1 VVCGTLVAEAS
12 ALNIQ
17 ALRARAPDSPALA
30 KYARVGA
37 LLAGVGE
44 EEGVEALVQTLREW
58 TETLGLQRIGA
69 YGMVEADIARVVANC
84 RGGSMQT
91 NPLVLSDQELED
103 LLRSRL

>member
-17 ALRARAPDSPALA
+17 ALREREPDSPALG

-37 LLAGVGE
+37 LLAGTDVADGA
-44 EEGVEALVQTLREW
+44 EALVQSLREW
-58 TETLGLQRIGA
+58 TERLGLQRIGA
-69 YGMVEADIARVVANC
+69 YGMVEADIPRVVANC

-91 NPLVLSDQELED
+91 NPLVLSDQELAG